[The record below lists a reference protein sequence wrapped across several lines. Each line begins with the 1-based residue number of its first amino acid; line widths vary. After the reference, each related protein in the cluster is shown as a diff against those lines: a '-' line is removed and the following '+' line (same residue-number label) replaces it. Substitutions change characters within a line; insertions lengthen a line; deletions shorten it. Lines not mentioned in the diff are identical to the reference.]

1 MADPLPILVDD
12 LNQAFDE
19 LVAVAAGDEQSVR
32 RKFNAYQDALYTLR
46 NYRSAQLKTAARKQ
60 IWEPLVRKGHVM
72 GGQQVEGHVV
82 ARNNKVHHMIKMAPP
97 ATAPTYPGDRLTPSD
112 YLYPGE
118 NLTWMRLDE
127 LDQRTRRAVSDADKD
142 GYFKNLLGG
151 LPVLPT
157 ADIARRCLVGWAGF
171 GRLSDATYMAS
182 LRSAALSP

>member
-1 MADPLPILVDD
+1 VPDPLPNLIDD
-12 LNQAFDE
+12 LNHAFNE
-19 LVAVAAGDEQSVR
+19 LAAVTPSDGPSVR
-32 RKFNAYQDALYTLR
+32 RKLAAYLDALYTLR
-46 NYRSAQLKTAARKQ
+46 EYRSAQLKRAVGKQ
-60 IWEPLVRKGHVM
+60 IWEPLVRKGHVV

-82 ARNNKVHHMIKMAPP
+82 PRNNKVHHMIKMAPP

-127 LDQRTRRAVSDADKD
+127 LDQRTRRDVSDADKD

-151 LPVLPT
+151 LPILPT
-157 ADIARRCLVGWAGF
+157 ADIARRCLVGWVGF